1 MFYLL
6 LVHSGS
12 FESTELTDRFKK
24 KTTRP
29 EIQSVFIF
37 HSNLG
42 FQDRVQKIRPVESV
56 LILVVET
63 KLIEFFTF

>member
-29 EIQSVFIF
+29 EIQSVLIF

-42 FQDRVQKIRPVESV
+42 FQRQSTEDKTCGKCVDFSG
-56 LILVVET
+56 LN
-63 KLIEFFTF
+63 